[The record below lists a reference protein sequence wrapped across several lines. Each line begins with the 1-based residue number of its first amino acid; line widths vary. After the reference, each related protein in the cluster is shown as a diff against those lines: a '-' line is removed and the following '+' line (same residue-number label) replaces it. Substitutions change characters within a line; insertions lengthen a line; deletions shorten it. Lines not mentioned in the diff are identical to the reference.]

1 MYEVFRIRIGFNL
14 DSDPD
19 TDRDP
24 DPGFLM
30 TKKNYRKKIF
40 FLQNIAIFIPR
51 PPGRPSYRI
60 SLEPSYENIQHFKT

>member
-1 MYEVFRIRIGFNL
+1 MYKVFRIRIGFSL

-30 TKKNYRKKIF
+30 TKKNVDKKFVF
-40 FLQNIAIFIPR
+40 FKILQFL
-51 PPGRPSYRI
+51 
-60 SLEPSYENIQHFKT
+60 SLGLQDVQATG